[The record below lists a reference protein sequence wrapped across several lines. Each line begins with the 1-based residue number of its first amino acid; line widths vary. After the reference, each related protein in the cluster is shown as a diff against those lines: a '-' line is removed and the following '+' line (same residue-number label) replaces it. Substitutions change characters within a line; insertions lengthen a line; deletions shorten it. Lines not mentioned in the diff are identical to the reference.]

1 MKKYKMYIDGEFTE
15 AISGKTYLTENPATG
30 EIVGEI
36 PLGNAED
43 VDKAV
48 KAAKAAFPEWSA
60 KSMAERSDI
69 INRVADE
76 LDKRSEE
83 LAQLDVIDHG
93 TPISLGR
100 MWEHAGVSNLRYTA
114 SAARALMG
122 DSIPMRPNAIYN
134 LERQPIGVCGL
145 IIPWNSPILMV
156 TSKLGACLAT
166 GNTCVMKP
174 ASISSLVTLVFA
186 EILDSCGV
194 PSGVVNIVTGPG
206 GSVGEAIAKN
216 RGIEFISFTGSSET
230 GKSLM
235 ASASCN
241 LKRLHME
248 LGGKNPFIVLE
259 DADIDNLAIQGA
271 RSTCNNSGMV
281 CASPGRYYLH
291 EKIHDRFVDK
301 FVGAMRKV
309 LVGDPSD
316 VKTEMGP
323 VVSEE
328 HRNRVERYIKSG
340 IDEGA
345 QLLLGGERLVGSPF
359 DNGYYVLP
367 TVFRD
372 VTPDMTIFR
381 EEIFGPVGVCVK
393 FSSDEEVIASA
404 NDTEFGLCGTVWT
417 KDLKR
422 GLKIV
427 SKIDAGAVGVN
438 TGRFVSGETPWGGFK
453 ESGFGKENSMYGLEE
468 YTRIKM
474 MVVDFN

>member
-1 MKKYKMYIDGEFTE
+1 MNSYKMYIGGQFTD
-15 AISGKTYLTENPATG
+15 AISGKTFLTENPATG

-43 VDKAV
+43 VGRAV
-48 KAAKAAFPEWSA
+48 KAARAAFPGWSA

-76 LDKRSEE
+76 LDRRSEE

-100 MWEHAGVSNLRYTA
+100 MWEHIGVSNLRYTA

-122 DSIPMRPNAIYN
+122 DSVPMRPNAIYT

-145 IIPWNSPILMV
+145 VIPWNSPILMV

-194 PSGVVNIVTGPG
+194 PPGVVNIVTGPG
-206 GSVGEAIAKN
+206 HTVGEAIAKN
-216 RGIEFISFTGSSET
+216 RDIEFISFTGSSET

-248 LGGKNPFIVLE
+248 LGGKNPFIVLD
-259 DADIDNLAIQGA
+259 DADIDKLANQAA

-291 EKIHDRFVDK
+291 EKIHDEFVEK
-301 FVGAMRKV
+301 FVAAMKKIV
-309 LVGDPSD
+309 VGDPHD
-316 VKTEMGP
+316 EKTNMGP

-340 IDEGA
+340 ISEGA
-345 QLLLGGERLVGSPF
+345 EILLGGDRPVGSVF
-359 DNGYYVLP
+359 DKGYYVMP
-367 TVFRD
+367 VVFSG
-372 VTPDMTIFR
+372 VKPHMTIFK

-404 NDTEFGLCGTVWT
+404 NDTEFGLAGTVWT
-417 KDLKR
+417 KDIKR
-422 GLKIV
+422 GLQIA

-438 TGRFVSGETPWGGFK
+438 TGMLVSGETPWGGFK

-474 MVVDFN
+474 MVVDFS

>member
-1 MKKYKMYIDGEFTE
+1 MNTYKMYIDGQFTD
-15 AISGKTYLTENPATG
+15 AISGKTYLTENPANG
-30 EIVGEI
+30 ETVGEI
-36 PLGNAED
+36 PLGDAED

-48 KAAKAAFPEWSA
+48 EAAKAAFPEWSA

-69 INRVADE
+69 INRIADE
-76 LDKRSEE
+76 LDRRSEE

-100 MWEHAGVSNLRYTA
+100 MWEHIGVSNLRYTA

-122 DSIPMRPNAIYN
+122 DSVPMRPNAIYT

-145 IIPWNSPILMV
+145 VIPWNSPILMV

-194 PSGVVNIVTGPG
+194 PPGVVNIVTGPG
-206 GSVGEAIAKN
+206 HSVGEAIAKN
-216 RGIEFISFTGSSET
+216 RDIEFISFTGSSET

-235 ASASCN
+235 ASANCN

-248 LGGKNPFIVLE
+248 LGGKNPFIVLD
-259 DADIDNLAIQGA
+259 DADIDKLAIQAA

-291 EKIHDRFVDK
+291 EKIHDQFVEK
-301 FVGAMRKV
+301 FVAAMKKIV
-309 LVGDPSD
+309 VGDPHD
-316 VKTEMGP
+316 EKTDMGP

-340 IDEGA
+340 IEEGA
-345 QLLLGGERLVGSPF
+345 KILLGGDRPVGSIF
-359 DNGYYVLP
+359 DKGYYVMP
-367 TVFRD
+367 TVFSD
-372 VTPDMTIFR
+372 VKPHMTIFS
-381 EEIFGPVGVCVK
+381 EEIFGPVGACVR

-404 NDTEFGLCGTVWT
+404 NDTPFGLCGTVWT
-417 KDLKR
+417 KDIKR
-422 GLKIV
+422 GLKIA

-438 TGRFVSGETPWGGFK
+438 TGMLVSGETPWGGFK

-474 MVVDFN
+474 MVVDFS

>member
-1 MKKYKMYIDGEFTE
+1 MNTYKMYINGQFTD
-15 AISGKTYLTENPATG
+15 AISGKTYLTKNPANG

-48 KAAKAAFPEWSA
+48 AAARAAFPEWSA
-60 KSMAERSDI
+60 RSMAERSNI
-69 INRVADE
+69 INRIADE
-76 LDKRSEE
+76 LDRRSEE
-83 LAQLDVIDHG
+83 LAQLDVMDHG

-122 DSIPMRPNAIYN
+122 DSVPMRPNAIYT

-145 IIPWNSPILMV
+145 VIPWNSPILMV

-166 GNTCVMKP
+166 GNTCIMKP

-194 PSGVVNIVTGPG
+194 PPGVVNIVTGPG
-206 GSVGEAIAKN
+206 HSVGEAIAKH
-216 RGIEFISFTGSSET
+216 RDIEFISFTGSSET

-248 LGGKNPFIVLE
+248 LGGKNPFIVLD
-259 DADIDNLAIQGA
+259 DADIDELAIQAA

-291 EKIHDRFVDK
+291 EKIHDQFVEK
-301 FVGAMRKV
+301 FVAAMKKIV
-309 LVGDPSD
+309 VGDPHD
-316 VKTEMGP
+316 EKTEMGP

-340 IDEGA
+340 IEEGA
-345 QLLLGGERLVGSPF
+345 KILLGGERPLGSAF
-359 DNGYYVLP
+359 DKGYYVMP
-367 TVFRD
+367 TVFSD
-372 VTPDMTIFR
+372 VKPHMTIFR

-393 FSSDEEVIASA
+393 FSSDEEVTASA

-417 KDLKR
+417 KDIKR
-422 GLKIV
+422 GLKIA

-438 TGRFVSGETPWGGFK
+438 TGRLVSGETPWGGFK